1 MMASNSPILVVGRGP
16 VADAIAERLDRDTQ
30 GGVVTLP
37 RPDAA
42 AVTALGYGLA
52 AAVIVTP
59 PGPPPCPFLD
69 IDDARLDAQLADFLE
84 AFECLGA
91 LLRLLDPNG
100 AIVLV
105 GDRGYLGA
113 WGAADARAF
122 SGAYVALMRCVT
134 LEGFGAGHRA
144 NCIALD
150 LTEDGASTPPGEIAN
165 LAAYLVAPESQAING
180 EIILANRGRSLR
192 IREAKDRRAD
202 VSAATPSKGD
212 PS

>member
-1 MMASNSPILVVGRGP
+1 MMASNSPTLVLGRGS
-16 VADAIAERLDRDTQ
+16 VADAIVERLDRDTP
-30 GGVVTLP
+30 GGVVALT

-42 AVTALGYGLA
+42 RVVALGNSLA
-52 AAVIVTP
+52 GAVIVAP
-59 PGPPPCPFLD
+59 PGPPPCLFLD
-69 IDDARLDAQLADFLE
+69 ITDERLDAQLADFLDV
-84 AFECLGA
+84 FECLGA
-91 LLRLLDPNG
+91 LLGRLDPNG
-100 AIVLV
+100 AIVLI

-122 SGAYVALMRCVT
+122 SGAHVALMRCVT

-150 LTEDGASTPPGEIAN
+150 LAEDGASTAPGEIAN

-202 VSAATPSKGD
+202 FAATASSKG
-212 PS
+212 PTL